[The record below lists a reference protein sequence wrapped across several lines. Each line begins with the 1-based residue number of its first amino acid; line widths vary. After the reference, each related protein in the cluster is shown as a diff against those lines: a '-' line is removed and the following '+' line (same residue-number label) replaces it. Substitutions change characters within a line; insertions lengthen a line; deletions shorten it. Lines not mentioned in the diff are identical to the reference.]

1 MHVLC
6 AGDEFIT
13 PAMFVDAL
21 RPALGADTEFT
32 THTSR
37 WPSEPWYATD
47 EIAEAAG
54 DEDEIAEAVRGVD
67 LLVTHLAPVTE
78 RVLAGADQLRLVAT
92 PRGGP
97 TNVDLAAAT
106 RRRVAVVNLPG
117 RNARA
122 VAEFT
127 VGVLVAGRRNI
138 ALSHARMRDGEWTG
152 DLYRYDQAGPELA
165 GSTVGLVGLGQVG
178 RRVADLL
185 RGFGVRLLAHD
196 PYVDPDTATERG
208 VELVGLAELVA
219 VSDVISLH
227 ARLTEE
233 TRWMIDAEVL
243 GRVRPGAYL
252 VNTARGELVDE
263 AALVDA
269 LRSGRLSGAALDTYV
284 TEPPARDHPLLAMP
298 QVLTVS
304 HLAGAS
310 KDVAHRGARRIAGEV
325 ARFVGE
331 EPLEHCLNPE
341 VLGRRPEARPGATG

>member
-13 PAMFVDAL
+13 PAMFVEAL
-21 RPALGADTEFT
+21 RPVLGAEAEFA

-37 WPSEPWYATD
+37 WPREPWYATG

-54 DEDEIAEAVRGVD
+54 DEDEIAEAVRGAD

-78 RVLAGADQLRLVAT
+78 RVLAGADRLRLVAT

-106 RRRVAVVNLPG
+106 RHGVAVVNLPG

-127 VGVLVAGRRNI
+127 VGILIAGRRNI
-138 ALSHARMRDGEWTG
+138 ARSHARMRDGAWTG
-152 DLYRYDQAGPELA
+152 DLYRYDDAGPELA
-165 GSTVGLVGLGQVG
+165 GRTVGLVGLGQVG

-185 RGFGVRLLAHD
+185 RGFGVRLLGHD
-196 PYVDPDTATERG
+196 PYVDPDVATERG

-219 VSDVISLH
+219 ASDVVSLH
-227 ARLTEE
+227 ARLTDE
-233 TRWMIDAEVL
+233 TRWMIDEKVL
-243 GRVRPGAYL
+243 GRMRPGAYL
-252 VNTARGELVDE
+252 VNTARGELLDE

-284 TEPPARDHPLLAMP
+284 TEPPTPDHPLLSMP

-310 KDVAHRGARRIAGEV
+310 TDVAHRAARRMADEV
-325 ARFVGE
+325 DRFVRGR
-331 EPLEHCLNPE
+331 PLAHCLNPE
-341 VLGRRPEARPGATG
+341 VLAGPAPVEGVRS